1 MTSVF
6 SKLPFEVE
14 KFFPFEK
21 LRPGQSMLAK
31 EIYYS
36 VLSRKNVVIEAS
48 NGLGKTITSLIA
60 LLPIVE
66 KENKTLIYC
75 TRTHSQMERVLEEL
89 NRIRQVKKWKITG
102 VSLQGRTEMCIN
114 PQIQLAALNTADAMN
129 LCSTLRKNKN
139 CPWFENL
146 KNSSVL
152 INKLRGFPISAA
164 QMINIGRKFNIC
176 PYFLARTLI
185 KQAHIVVTTYLY
197 IIHPAIRQIFL
208 NDIEVPLSECIL
220 LFDESHNLHDLVMQ
234 MASDYVSKISLE
246 RALSEFHNYMF
257 SNDTVEEFLTRFHR
271 LLEDKG
277 SFYKGNYGE
286 EEFPVGKREIKEIL
300 NQYSDNHLELAEL
313 IIQFGKSV
321 RNKRMK
327 AGHPSR
333 SSLYKF
339 GQFLI
344 TLIQTIDDKKF
355 LHEYAYSG
363 SKKKLKIKYYIKCL
377 DARPLLNEL
386 AEARAIVCL
395 SGTLEP
401 IDAYLDLCGFSRFTT
416 TSKVLPSPFPANHL
430 LIITV
435 QSVDTK
441 YYNRTPSNYKMFK
454 ERCIEVVKNT
464 PNNTGIFCASYGV
477 LEGVLNAGLYDDVE
491 TLGKELFIEQAD
503 LTSKD
508 NELMIQNYKEIG
520 RNGGS
525 AVLAGVCGGRNSEGV
540 DFPGPEMNSVVIVGL
555 PLAKPTYTLEA
566 LQKYYQ
572 EQFGGDKGREYGYY
586 LPALRKSNQAAGR
599 PVRRLIDKGA
609 IVFLDERYAFPYYKR
624 YLSCWIRDSMITI
637 LNQKGILEEEIK
649 NFYQNRNYL

>member
-1 MTSVF
+1 MTSIF
-6 SKLPFEVE
+6 SKLPIEVE
-14 KFFPFEK
+14 KFFPFES
-21 LRPGQSMLAK
+21 LRPGQSLLAK
-31 EIYYS
+31 EIYYG

-48 NGLGKTITSLIA
+48 NGLGKTITSLMA

-114 PQIQLAALNTADAMN
+114 PQIQLASLDTADAMN
-129 LCSTLRKNKN
+129 LCSTLRKNDN

-146 KNSSVL
+146 KNSSIL
-152 INKLRGFPISAA
+152 IEKLQGFPISAS
-164 QMINIGRKFNIC
+164 QMMKIGNKFNIC

-185 KQAHIVVTTYLY
+185 KQAHVVVATYLY

-208 NDIEVPLSECIL
+208 KDIEVPLEDCIIM
-220 LFDESHNLHDLVMQ
+220 FDESHNLHELVMQ
-234 MASDYVSKISLE
+234 MASDYISKVTLQ
-246 RALSEFHNYMF
+246 RTLSEFNNYMF
-257 SNDTVEEFLTRFHR
+257 HNDTVEEFLTRFLQ
-271 LLEDKG
+271 LLENKG
-277 SFYKGNYGE
+277 SFYKGHYGE
-286 EEFPVGKREIKEIL
+286 EEFPVGKREIKEMI
-300 NQYSDNHLELAEL
+300 NQYSDDHLELAESIVQL
-313 IIQFGKSV
+313 GKTV
-321 RNKRMK
+321 RMKRMK

-355 LHEYAYSG
+355 LHEYAYSK
-363 SKKKLKIKYYIKCL
+363 SKNNVKVKYYIKCM

-386 AEARAIVCL
+386 SGARALVCL

-416 TSKVLPSPFPANHL
+416 TSKILPSPFPPDHL

-435 QSVDTK
+435 QSLDTK
-441 YYNRTPSNYKMFK
+441 YYNRTPSNYTTFK
-454 ERCIEVVKNT
+454 ERCIEVIKHT
-464 PNNTGIFCASYGV
+464 PGNTGIFCASYGV
-477 LEGVLNAGLYDDVE
+477 LEGVLHAGLYDDVT
-491 TLGKELFIEQAD
+491 TLGKDLFIEQQE
-503 LTSKD
+503 LSSKD
-508 NELMIQNYKEIG
+508 NEIMVKKYKEIG
-520 RNGGS
+520 QNGDG

-540 DFPGPEMNSVVIVGL
+540 DFPGPEMNSVVIIGL

-599 PVRRLIDKGA
+599 PVRRLMDKGA

-624 YLSCWIRDSMITI
+624 YLSCWIRDSMITV
-637 LNQKGILEEEIK
+637 LNQRGILEKSIQK
-649 NFYQNRNYL
+649 FFS